1 MAATVHP
8 GAVSWPAGCNPA
20 DPARPSSPSCRG
32 PALAFLPHHSDQPQF
47 EGFFF
52 LLKGSASRLPLG
64 HPRLLHT
71 PPGNF
76 TQALGS
82 PGLEGEA
89 FPVSPSVQAPSP
101 LSFSPGTCC
110 WGPLALH
117 ASLTLLS
124 STSLSFLSLELPVP
138 HRAMGP
144 LLILLLQFSFS

>member
-1 MAATVHP
+1 MAATLHP

-52 LLKGSASRLPLG
+52 LLKGSASRPPLG
-64 HPRLLHT
+64 HPLLLHT

-89 FPVSPSVQAPSP
+89 FPVSPSVQAPSS

-124 STSLSFLSLELPVP
+124 STSHSFLSLELPVP